1 MKRRAFVGMMAAATL
16 GPSHVRARVST
27 ERALA
32 VILRGGRM
40 YRGGRWLVADLGV
53 DESGLLRFGP
63 GLTAL
68 ETFDVSGKVVSP
80 GFIDI
85 LADNGANLPRAT
97 PVFEKYKLTDGV
109 TTALQMH
116 GGSPDCAGYYAQ
128 AARFPHIINYGV
140 STFVMGIRYRTQNP
154 QERLRLVERNLD
166 CGALGVSHSIEYQPA
181 PYAELLAYARLAR
194 RYDRPFV
201 LHLRYSSTEQE
212 LDGVDEALR
221 LAKESGARLHIAHL
235 HSTGGT
241 FHMEAAL
248 EKIRQAIRSGV
259 VVTVCVYPYS
269 YWATYLSS
277 RRFDSGWRERYQ
289 LTYEDLR
296 VVGSDERITEASFAR
311 HRKLRTLVA
320 VPEGTMPFARTFDL
334 AIREDFCMIG
344 SDGGIAR
351 DPRSNSHPRGAACFA
366 TAVRYGLDHSI
377 PLERMIAKMTD
388 LPRGLV
394 REPLKDRAVLE
405 EGHRADLCVFD
416 PAAIRG
422 KASVENPNQFSDGI
436 ALVMVNGGLSYRA
449 GQLGAQSGKA
459 IRF

>member
-1 MKRRAFVGMMAAATL
+1 MMAAATL
-16 GPSHVRARVST
+16 APSRVRVRVVS
-27 ERALA
+27 ERALTLM
-32 VILRGGRM
+32 LRGGRF
-40 YRGGRWLVADLGV
+40 YQGGRWNTADVGI
-53 DESGLLRFGP
+53 DDSGLLRFGP
-63 GLTAL
+63 GLAAR
-68 ETFDVSGKVVSP
+68 ETIEVTGKVVAP

-85 LADNGANLPRAT
+85 LADNGANLARTT

-128 AARFPHIINYGV
+128 AARFPHAINYGV
-140 STFVMGIRYRTQNP
+140 STFVMGIRYRIRDT
-154 QERLRLVERNLD
+154 QERLRAVERNLD

-181 PYAELLAYARLAR
+181 PYAELLAYAKLAR

-212 LDGVDEALR
+212 LEGVDEGLR
-221 LAKESGARLHIAHL
+221 LARESGARLHIAHL

-248 EKIRQAIRSGV
+248 EKVRAAIRSGV

-277 RRFDSGWRERYQ
+277 RRFDPGWRERYQ
-289 LTYEDLR
+289 LDYPDLR
-296 VVGSDERITEASFAR
+296 VVGTGERLTEASFAR

-351 DPRSNSHPRGAACFA
+351 EPRSNSHPRGAACFA
-366 TAVRYGLDHSI
+366 TAVRYALDHSI
-377 PLERMIAKMTD
+377 PLERIIAKMTE
-388 LPRGLV
+388 LPRALV
-394 REPLKDRAVLE
+394 REPLKDRGALE
-405 EGHRADLCVFD
+405 EGLRADLCVFD

-422 KASVENPNQFSDGI
+422 KATVENPNQFSDGI
-436 ALVMVNGGLSYRA
+436 SLVTVNGGLSYRA
-449 GQLGAQSGKA
+449 GRLGTQSGKA
-459 IRF
+459 IRFG